1 MVSVFTLSSVKKTAQ
16 ILICNALLY
25 ELEKEREVSRYRFS
39 YSTLAFIANR
49 QRLSPEFLKELDD
62 VLVEFGWSFIN
73 MGDSFAVVKTDKVN
87 QWTKLA
93 FKRVEDLVDC
103 SDEEISEKFKELVD
117 NEPDF
122 TADSAN

>member
-1 MVSVFTLSSVKKTAQ
+1 MTQFNSTLKTAK

-39 YSTLAFIANR
+39 YATLAFIANR

-62 VLVEFGWSFIN
+62 VLVELGWSFIN
-73 MGDSFAVVKTDKVN
+73 MGDSFAIVKTEKIN

-93 FKRVEDLVDC
+93 YKRVEDLVDC
-103 SDEEISEKFKELVD
+103 SDEEISDKFKELID

-122 TADSAN
+122 TAESAS

>member
-1 MVSVFTLSSVKKTAQ
+1 MIYTNPVERTAK

-39 YSTLAFIANR
+39 YTTLAFIANR

-62 VLVEFGWSFIN
+62 VLVELGWSFIN
-73 MGDSFAVVKTDKVN
+73 MGDSFAIVKTEKIN

-93 FKRVEDLVDC
+93 YKRVEDLVDC

-122 TADSAN
+122 SADSAS

>member
-1 MVSVFTLSSVKKTAQ
+1 MKQPNSATKAAQ

-49 QRLSPEFLKELDD
+49 QRLSSKFLTELDD
-62 VLVEFGWSFIN
+62 ALVELGWSFIN
-73 MGDSFAVVKTDKVN
+73 MGDSFAIVKTDKIN

-93 FKRVEDLVDC
+93 YKRVEDLVDC
-103 SDEEISEKFKELVD
+103 SDEEISDKFKELTD

-122 TADSAN
+122 TTESAN

>member
-1 MVSVFTLSSVKKTAQ
+1 MIILNSASKTAKT
-16 ILICNALLY
+16 LICNALLY

-39 YSTLAFIANR
+39 YTTLAFIANR

-62 VLVEFGWSFIN
+62 VLVELGWSFIN
-73 MGDSFAVVKTDKVN
+73 MGDSFAIVKTEKIN

-93 FKRVEDLVDC
+93 YKRVEDLVDC

-122 TADSAN
+122 SADSAN

>member
-1 MVSVFTLSSVKKTAQ
+1 MIKSVSAARAAK

-49 QRLSPEFLKELDD
+49 QRLSPDFLMELDNE
-62 VLVEFGWSFIN
+62 LVELGWSFIN
-73 MGDSFAVVKTDKVN
+73 MGDAFAIVKTDKVN

-93 FKRVEDLVDC
+93 YKRVEDLVDC
-103 SDEEISEKFKELVD
+103 SDEEISDKLKELID

-122 TADSAN
+122 TADSPN

>member
-1 MVSVFTLSSVKKTAQ
+1 MTKLSSAARAAK

-49 QRLSPEFLKELDD
+49 QRLSPDFLMELDNE
-62 VLVEFGWSFIN
+62 LVELGWSFIN
-73 MGDSFAVVKTDKVN
+73 MGDSFAIVKTDKIN

-93 FKRVEDLVDC
+93 HKRVEDLVDC
-103 SDEEISEKFKELVD
+103 SDEEISEKFKELID

-122 TADSAN
+122 TADSPN

>member
-1 MVSVFTLSSVKKTAQ
+1 MAVSNSAEKTAQ

-25 ELEKEREVSRYRFS
+25 ELEKEREVSRYRLS

-49 QRLSPEFLKELDD
+49 QRLSPDFLTELDNE
-62 VLVEFGWSFIN
+62 LVELGWSFIN
-73 MGDSFAVVKTDKVN
+73 MGDSFAIVKTDKVN

-93 FKRVEDLVDC
+93 YKRVEDLVIC
-103 SDEEISEKFKELVD
+103 SDEEVFDKLKELIA

-122 TADSAN
+122 TTESAS

>member
-1 MVSVFTLSSVKKTAQ
+1 MFKLRPAVKTAK

-39 YSTLAFIANR
+39 YTTLAFIANR

-62 VLVEFGWSFIN
+62 VLVELGWSFIN
-73 MGDSFAVVKTDKVN
+73 MGDSFAIVKTEKIN

-93 FKRVEDLVDC
+93 YKRVEDFVDC
-103 SDEEISEKFKELVD
+103 SDEEISEKFKELFD

-122 TADSAN
+122 TTESAS

>member
-1 MVSVFTLSSVKKTAQ
+1 MTQLNSAVKTAQ

-49 QRLSPEFLKELDD
+49 QRLSHEFLKELDD
-62 VLVEFGWSFIN
+62 VLIELGWSFIN
-73 MGDSFAVVKTDKVN
+73 MGDSIAIVKTEKIN

-93 FKRVEDLVDC
+93 YKRVESLVDC

-117 NEPDF
+117 NEPNF
-122 TADSAN
+122 SADSAS

>member
-1 MVSVFTLSSVKKTAQ
+1 MTYTNSVEKTAK

-39 YSTLAFIANR
+39 YTTLAFIANR
-49 QRLSPEFLKELDD
+49 QRLSSEFLKELDD
-62 VLVEFGWSFIN
+62 VLVELGWSFIN
-73 MGDSFAVVKTDKVN
+73 MGDSFAIVKTEKIN

-93 FKRVEDLVDC
+93 YKRVENLVDY
-103 SDEEISEKFKELVD
+103 SDEELSEKFKELVN

-122 TADSAN
+122 SADSAS

>member
-1 MVSVFTLSSVKKTAQ
+1 MTYTNSVEKTAK

-39 YSTLAFIANR
+39 YTTLAFIANR

-62 VLVEFGWSFIN
+62 VLVELGWSFIN
-73 MGDSFAVVKTDKVN
+73 MGDSFAIVKTEKIN

-93 FKRVEDLVDC
+93 YKRVENLVDY
-103 SDEEISEKFKELVD
+103 SDEELSEKFKELVN

-122 TADSAN
+122 SADSAS

>member
-1 MVSVFTLSSVKKTAQ
+1 MIQLNTAVKTAQ

-25 ELEKEREVSRYRFS
+25 ALEKEREVSRYRFS
-39 YSTLAFIANR
+39 YTTLAFIANR
-49 QRLSPEFLKELDD
+49 QRLSSEFLKELDD
-62 VLVEFGWSFIN
+62 VLAELGWSFIN
-73 MGDSFAVVKTDKVN
+73 MGDTFAIVKTEKIN

-93 FKRVEDLVDC
+93 YKRVEDLVDC

-122 TADSAN
+122 STESVD

>member
-1 MVSVFTLSSVKKTAQ
+1 MTQLNSAVKTAQ

-39 YSTLAFIANR
+39 YSTLTFIANR
-49 QRLSPEFLKELDD
+49 QRLSHEFLKELDD
-62 VLVEFGWSFIN
+62 VLIELGWSFIN
-73 MGDSFAVVKTDKVN
+73 MGDSFAIVKTEKIN

-93 FKRVEDLVDC
+93 YKRVESLVDC

-117 NEPDF
+117 NEPNF
-122 TADSAN
+122 SADSAS

>member
-1 MVSVFTLSSVKKTAQ
+1 MPEMCSAAKTAK

-39 YSTLAFIANR
+39 YATLAFIANR

-62 VLVEFGWSFIN
+62 VLVELGWSFIN
-73 MGDSFAVVKTDKVN
+73 MGDSFAIVKTEKIN

-93 FKRVEDLVDC
+93 YKRVEDLIDC
-103 SDEEISEKFKELVD
+103 SDEEISEKYKELVD

-122 TADSAN
+122 SADSAN

>member
-1 MVSVFTLSSVKKTAQ
+1 MSELNSAEKTAK

-39 YSTLAFIANR
+39 YTTLAFIANR

-62 VLVEFGWSFIN
+62 VLVELGWSFIN
-73 MGDSFAVVKTDKVN
+73 MGDSFAIVKTEKIN

-93 FKRVEDLVDC
+93 YKRVEDLVDY

-122 TADSAN
+122 SADSAN

>member
-1 MVSVFTLSSVKKTAQ
+1 MIQLNSAKKTAQ

-39 YSTLAFIANR
+39 YATLAFIANR
-49 QRLSPEFLKELDD
+49 QRLSPDYLKELDD
-62 VLVEFGWSFIN
+62 VLVELGWSFIN
-73 MGDSFAVVKTDKVN
+73 MGDSFAIVKTEKIN

-93 FKRVEDLVDC
+93 YKRVENLVDC
-103 SDEEISEKFKELVD
+103 SDEEISEKYKELVD

-122 TADSAN
+122 SADSAN

>member
-1 MVSVFTLSSVKKTAQ
+1 MKQMNSAVKTAK
-16 ILICNALLY
+16 ILISNALLY

-39 YSTLAFIANR
+39 YTTLAFIANR

-62 VLVEFGWSFIN
+62 VLVELGWSFIN
-73 MGDSFAVVKTDKVN
+73 MGDSFAIVKTEKIN

-93 FKRVEDLVDC
+93 YKRVEDLVDC

-122 TADSAN
+122 LADSAG

>member
-1 MVSVFTLSSVKKTAQ
+1 MKQLDSASKTAQ

-25 ELEKEREVSRYRFS
+25 EPEKEREVSRYRFS
-39 YSTLAFIANR
+39 YATLAFIANR
-49 QRLSPEFLKELDD
+49 QRLSPEFLKKLDD
-62 VLVEFGWSFIN
+62 VLVELGWSFIN
-73 MGDSFAVVKTDKVN
+73 MGDSFAIVKTEKIN

-93 FKRVEDLVDC
+93 YKRVEDLVDC

>member
-1 MVSVFTLSSVKKTAQ
+1 MVFMSALSSAPKTAQ

-25 ELEKEREVSRYRFS
+25 ELEKEREISRYRFS

-49 QRLSPEFLKELDD
+49 QRLSPDFLSELDNE
-62 VLVEFGWSFIN
+62 LVELGWSFIN
-73 MGDSFAVVKTDKVN
+73 MGDSFAIVKTEKIN

-93 FKRVEDLVDC
+93 YKRVEDLVDC
-103 SDEEISEKFKELVD
+103 SDEEISDKFKELID

-122 TADSAN
+122 TTETVI

>member
-1 MVSVFTLSSVKKTAQ
+1 MDLSNSALKTAQ

-93 FKRVEDLVDC
+93 FKRVQDLVDC

>member
-1 MVSVFTLSSVKKTAQ
+1 MKQPNSVSKTAQ

-49 QRLSPEFLKELDD
+49 QRLTSDFLTDLDNE
-62 VLVEFGWSFIN
+62 LVELGWSFIN
-73 MGDSFAVVKTDKVN
+73 MGDSFAIVKTDKVN

-93 FKRVEDLVDC
+93 YKRVEDLIDC
-103 SDEEISEKFKELVD
+103 SDEEISDKFKELID

-122 TADSAN
+122 TTEAAG

>member
-1 MVSVFTLSSVKKTAQ
+1 MTQLNSTLKTAK

-39 YSTLAFIANR
+39 YATLAFIANR

-62 VLVEFGWSFIN
+62 VLVELGWSFIN
-73 MGDSFAVVKTDKVN
+73 MGDSFAIVKTEKIN

-93 FKRVEDLVDC
+93 YKRVEDLVDC
-103 SDEEISEKFKELVD
+103 SDEEISDKFKELID

-122 TADSAN
+122 TAESAS

>member
-1 MVSVFTLSSVKKTAQ
+1 MFKLCPAVKTAK

-39 YSTLAFIANR
+39 YTTLAFIANR

-62 VLVEFGWSFIN
+62 VLVELGWSFIN
-73 MGDSFAVVKTDKVN
+73 MGDSFAIVKTEKIN

-93 FKRVEDLVDC
+93 YKRVEDFVDC
-103 SDEEISEKFKELVD
+103 SDEEISEKFKELFD

-122 TADSAN
+122 TTESAS

>member
-1 MVSVFTLSSVKKTAQ
+1 MTRLNSAQKTAK

-25 ELEKEREVSRYRFS
+25 EQEKEREVSRYRFS

-62 VLVEFGWSFIN
+62 VLVELGWSFIN
-73 MGDSFAVVKTDKVN
+73 MGDSFAIVKTEKIN

-93 FKRVEDLVDC
+93 YKRVEDLVDC
-103 SDEEISEKFKELVD
+103 SDEEISEKYKELVD

-122 TADSAN
+122 SADSAG

>member
-1 MVSVFTLSSVKKTAQ
+1 MIYLVSATRAAK

-39 YSTLAFIANR
+39 YSTLAFISNR
-49 QRLSPEFLKELDD
+49 QRLSPDFLKELED
-62 VLVEFGWSFIN
+62 VLVELGWSFIN
-73 MGDSFAVVKTDKVN
+73 MGDSFAIVKTEKIN

-93 FKRVEDLVDC
+93 YKRVEDLVDC
-103 SDEEISEKFKELVD
+103 SDEEISDKLKELID

-122 TADSAN
+122 TADSPN

>member
-1 MVSVFTLSSVKKTAQ
+1 MKQLDSASKTAQ

-39 YSTLAFIANR
+39 YATLAFIANR

-62 VLVEFGWSFIN
+62 VLVELGWSFIN
-73 MGDSFAVVKTDKVN
+73 MGDSFAIVKTEKIN

-93 FKRVEDLVDC
+93 YKRVEDFVDC

-122 TADSAN
+122 TTESAS

>member
-1 MVSVFTLSSVKKTAQ
+1 MTKLSSAARAAK

-39 YSTLAFIANR
+39 YSTLSFIANR
-49 QRLSPEFLKELDD
+49 QRLSPDFLTELDNE
-62 VLVEFGWSFIN
+62 LVELGWSFIN
-73 MGDSFAVVKTDKVN
+73 MGDSFAIVKTDKVN

-93 FKRVEDLVDC
+93 YKRVEDLVDC
-103 SDEEISEKFKELVD
+103 SDEEISDKLKELID

-122 TADSAN
+122 TTESAS

>member
-1 MVSVFTLSSVKKTAQ
+1 MTQLNSTLKTAQ

-39 YSTLAFIANR
+39 YTTLAFIANR
-49 QRLSPEFLKELDD
+49 QRLSSEFLKELDD
-62 VLVEFGWSFIN
+62 VLVELGWSFIN
-73 MGDSFAVVKTDKVN
+73 MGDSFAIVKTEKIN

-93 FKRVEDLVDC
+93 YKRVEDLVDC
-103 SDEEISEKFKELVD
+103 SDEEISEKFKDLVD

-122 TADSAN
+122 SADSAN